1 MMNFDRDF
9 EKNFEREYRE
19 LVYVRERV
27 MRKIVK
33 DSEKKFDEILS
44 EDKPVNIKHELQNII
59 REGIKTYSKVMGR
72 PITKAEIYMMFG

>member
-1 MMNFDRDF
+1 MNFDRDF

-44 EDKPVNIKHELQNII
+44 EDKPVNIKNELQNII

>member
-1 MMNFDRDF
+1 MNFDRDF

-33 DSEKKFDEILS
+33 DSEKKLDEILS
-44 EDKPVNIKHELQNII
+44 EDRAVDIKYELQNIV
-59 REGIKTYSKVMGR
+59 REGIQTYSKIMGR
-72 PITKAEIYMMFG
+72 PITRAEIYMMFR

>member
-1 MMNFDRDF
+1 MNFDRDF

-27 MRKIVK
+27 MRKIIK

-44 EDKPVNIKHELQNII
+44 EDRPVNIKYELQNII
-59 REGIKTYSKVMGR
+59 REGIQTYSKVMGR
-72 PITKAEIYMMFG
+72 PITRAEIFMMFS